1 MWTLVLM
8 AYDTRGIAAATIPGF
23 SSYDTCSKAGLEMIN
38 KRIDN
43 DNRLFE
49 RFECVEVK

>member
-23 SSYDTCSKAGLEMIN
+23 SSYDTCSKAGEDMTN
-38 KRIDN
+38 KET
-43 DNRLFE
+43 RLFE